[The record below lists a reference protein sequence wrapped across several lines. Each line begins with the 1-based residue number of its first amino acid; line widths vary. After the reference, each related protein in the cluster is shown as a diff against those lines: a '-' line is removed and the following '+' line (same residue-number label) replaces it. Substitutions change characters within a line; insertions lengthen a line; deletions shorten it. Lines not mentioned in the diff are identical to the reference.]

1 MAIMYIS
8 PTSVLPFSL
17 QPEMSL
23 VLYPLY
29 VHLYLELV
37 YKGLDDEGLFAY
49 DSIY

>member
-1 MAIMYIS
+1 MSYF
-8 PTSVLPFSL
+8 PL

-37 YKGLDDEGLFAY
+37 YKGLDDEGLFMY
-49 DSIY
+49 NVVC